1 MAESS
6 PVTIFDPRRNSIGF
20 LRLLFA
26 TLVIVAHAWPL
37 GGFGHDLGRPN
48 NNLGFLAVEGFFA
61 ISGFLITRSAERLST
76 GRFLW
81 HRLLRIMPAYWV
93 CLAVIVLLFAPIVWR
108 HSHGL
113 TEYPAAQPSPWG
125 FFLNNLLLANNQ
137 QAIGDTLAS
146 NPYPTLWDGPIYT
159 LPYEFA
165 CYLIIM
171 ALAAM
176 RVLNRRVVAVLL
188 VAAWLWQQVVLSSVL
203 GVSDPRQATLTVCFL
218 LGSLIY
224 LWRDRLLERRLSWWL
239 FAACAVVASVSY
251 VTVGFRPV
259 GVLAFCYAAIWLGAR
274 LPGPFTRIGVKRD
287 FSYGLYIYGWP
298 VLQLASFFGLNAL
311 GLPIYL
317 CAVIAVSVG
326 LAALSWYLVE
336 SRALRLKNVA
346 VPSWLGGARVE
357 IESAVDGRAATVSDP
372 RA

>member
-1 MAESS
+1 M
-6 PVTIFDPRRNSIGF
+6 TIFDPRRNSIGF

-26 TLVIVAHAWPL
+26 AAVIVAHAVPL
-37 GGFGHDLGRPN
+37 GGFGHELGRPSN
-48 NNLGFLAVEGFFA
+48 NIGFLAVEGFFA

-76 GRFLW
+76 GRYLW

-93 CLAVIVLLFAPIVWR
+93 CLAVIVLVLAPIVWR
-108 HSHGL
+108 QSHGL
-113 TEYPAAQPSPWG
+113 TEYPGAQPSPWG
-125 FFLNNLLLANNQ
+125 FVLNNFLLANNQ

-165 CYLIIM
+165 CYLILM

-224 LWRDRLLERRLSWWL
+224 LWRDVLLSRRLSWWL
-239 FAACAVVASVSY
+239 FGICLIVAVVTY
-251 VTVGFRPV
+251 VTIGFRPI
-259 GVLAFCYAAIWLGAR
+259 GVLAFAYVTIWAGAR
-274 LPGPFTRIGVKRD
+274 LPFPFTRVGVKRD

-298 VLQLASFFGLNAL
+298 VLQLASFFGLTAL
-311 GLPIYL
+311 GFPLYVAIVL
-317 CAVIAVSVG
+317 VVSTG
-326 LAALSWYLVE
+326 FAAASWYVVE
-336 SRALRLKNVA
+336 SRALRLKNIS
-346 VPSWLGGARVE
+346 VPAWLGGRRAGE
-357 IESAVDGRAATVSDP
+357 ESALDGRVAEITDS